1 MAKTKEE
8 KSKYDQEFQ
17 KTHMKHISIWFNR
30 EKDKDIID
38 RLESQPDTTSAYIKQ
53 LIRYDIAAFNS
64 GTGRYSK

>member
-17 KTHMKHISIWFNR
+17 KTYMKHIGIWLNR
-30 EKDKDIID
+30 EKDRDIID

-53 LIRYDIAAFNS
+53 LIRDDIVAFNS
-64 GTGRYSK
+64 GAGRYSK